1 MHFKLAVTKPVKD
14 TFFNRD
20 PEDLNKEK
28 MEAKYKVKQYD
39 LNAVTAPREA
49 LRAHIMKM
57 SLFPNIY
64 NKQFVTKYSD

>member
-1 MHFKLAVTKPVKD
+1 MHLKRAVTKPVKD
-14 TFFNRD
+14 TFFERD
-20 PEDLNKEK
+20 PEETNMEK
-28 MEAKYKVKQYD
+28 IQAEYKVKQYD
-39 LNAVTAPREA
+39 LHTVASPREA